1 MRTVVA
7 VLLLGFTACR
17 TVAAPAIRFAPE
29 STDPSQVRRDIP
41 LTANERAALTPKNL
55 QSLSQDQ
62 VNQIYA
68 RLTPGAIPDGP
79 YNGDLFFPRDANHR
93 ARLRDVTVLP
103 SAIAHLATV
112 PVERLA
118 RALWRGKVF
127 YRSQRILRNRIAGAV
142 TVRHAV
148 SPSRRTATTVRMDQR
163 SNDSRRASIAA

>member
-112 PVERLA
+112 PVRGGVLPEGPRVVNAA
-118 RALWRGKVF
+118 RAEFPPRG
-127 YRSQRILRNRIAGAV
+127 RTSARA
-142 TVRHAV
+142 
-148 SPSRRTATTVRMDQR
+148 TATPRTR
-163 SNDSRRASIAA
+163 SAATTRGSSASAA